1 MDPALPPL
9 LRAWVSFTEAPTI
22 GPVEFFKVTVMVVVE
37 SPLAGTVED
46 AATTEEVPASPQRAV
61 PAMIAPLGVPN
72 PAAME

>member
-1 MDPALPPL
+1 M
-9 LRAWVSFTEAPTI
+9 

-37 SPLAGTVED
+37 SPLAGTLED